1 MAPAPMP
8 GRALRISWRDDRS
21 IGILRLAMRRSLN
34 AVLLGTFTLRFSTGL
49 TGALLVYYLADLEA
63 FGAGREVTA
72 FEVGMLTAAFF
83 LAELILSPLF
93 GTLSDRLGS
102 RPVMQLGPIF
112 GAVAVVMTALTTDL
126 LLLGTTRWLEG
137 AAAAA
142 SIPSILGYIALATS
156 HDEGLRGRTVAQF
169 EAATLAGLGL
179 GLVAAGGLWALLDR
193 NAFYLNA
200 VLYGV
205 SLLIYRYGVTES
217 RAGST
222 EVAHREAAELRA
234 GGVAGVA
241 HEFNLGRYRRLLAS
255 PSVWLLAPTWIAVNA
270 FIGAWTS
277 QSIFQLV
284 DERRPG
290 FEDQLLMGGYAP
302 LQVSIGLGVALVV
315 FFAGLFYWGNRFK
328 RYRRTT
334 IMAIGV
340 AGGLLMVGAA
350 FALNHAE
357 TWAAIARIA
366 LGVLAAVGLFV
377 LAGATPAALGM
388 LADIS
393 EEHPADR
400 GAIMGLYS
408 VFLAVGQVVG
418 SLSGGGAAEWL
429 GVDGLLLVSAG
440 LLLIALV
447 PLRWLRGS
455 EHLVGLRPGVARP
468 AAG

>member
-1 MAPAPMP
+1 
-8 GRALRISWRDDRS
+8 
-21 IGILRLAMRRSLN
+21 MRRSLN
-34 AVLLGTFTLRFSTGL
+34 AVLIGTFTLRFSTGL
-49 TGALLVYYLADLEA
+49 TGALLVYYLAELDA

-72 FEVGMLTAAFF
+72 FELGLLAAAFYV
-83 LAELILSPLF
+83 AELVLSPLF
-93 GTLSDRLGS
+93 GMLSDRLGS
-102 RPVMQLGPIF
+102 RPVMQLGPAF
-112 GAVAVVMTALTTDL
+112 GAIAVVMTALTTDL
-126 LLLGTTRWLEG
+126 LLLGGTRWLEG

-169 EAATLAGLGL
+169 EAATLAGIGL
-179 GLVAAGGLWALLDR
+179 GLVAAGGLWTLLGRD
-193 NAFYLNA
+193 AFYLNA

-205 SLLIYRYGVTES
+205 SFLIYRYGVTES
-217 RAGST
+217 RPGS
-222 EVAHREAAELRA
+222 AAETRREVEEIGA

-241 HEFNLGRYRRLLAS
+241 HGFSLGRYRRLLTS

-284 DERRPG
+284 DERRLG
-290 FEDQLLMGGYAP
+290 FEDQLLMGGFAP
-302 LQVSIGLGVALVV
+302 VQVSIGVGVALLV

-334 IMAIGV
+334 IMAIGIVGGVLMVLATFGLNHAATWEPIARIGLGLV
-340 AGGLLMVGAA
+340 AGG
-350 FALNHAE
+350 
-357 TWAAIARIA
+357 
-366 LGVLAAVGLFV
+366 GLFV

-393 EEHPADR
+393 EEHPDDR

-440 LLLIALV
+440 LLAVALL

-455 EHLVGLRPGVARP
+455 EHLVGLRPGVPRP
-468 AAG
+468 VAG

>member
-1 MAPAPMP
+1 
-8 GRALRISWRDDRS
+8 
-21 IGILRLAMRRSLN
+21 MRRSLN

-49 TGALLVYYLADLEA
+49 TGALLVYYLAELDA

-72 FEVGMLTAAFF
+72 VEVGMLTATFF
-83 LAELILSPLF
+83 LAELVLSPIF
-93 GTLSDRLGS
+93 GILSDRLGS
-102 RPVMQLGPIF
+102 RPIMQLGPIF
-112 GAVAVVMTALTTDL
+112 GAIAVVMTALTTDL
-126 LLLGTTRWLEG
+126 LVLGATRWLEG

-193 NAFYLNA
+193 DAFYLNA

-205 SLLIYRYGVTES
+205 SFLIYRYGVTES
-217 RAGST
+217 RRGSPAVT
-222 EVAHREAAELRA
+222 RRELEELGA

-241 HEFNLGRYRRLLAS
+241 HGIGLARYRRVLTS

-290 FEDQLLMGGYAP
+290 FEDQLLMGGFAP
-302 LQVSIGLGVALVV
+302 VQVSIGLGVALLV

-334 IMAIGV
+334 IMGIGI

-350 FALNHAE
+350 FGLNHGE
-357 TWAAIARIA
+357 TW
-366 LGVLAAVGLFV
+366 GVLARVGLGLMAAAGLFV

-393 EEHPADR
+393 EEHPDDR
-400 GAIMGLYS
+400 GVIMGLYS
-408 VFLAVGQVVG
+408 VFLAIGQVVG
-418 SLSGGGAAEWL
+418 SLSGGGAAEWQ
-429 GVDGLLLVSAG
+429 GFDGLLLVSAA
-440 LLLIALV
+440 LLLVALL

-455 EHLVGLRPGVARP
+455 EHLVGLRPGVPRP